1 MHITLISACERRAI
15 RRSNA
20 ILDSYAIRTGE
31 KSWHTPITTEAMREL
46 RAALRRTATRQ
57 TAVACYVNEGMRRMR
72 LLWVVG
78 SQEKFGLYGAY
89 PVGYTQRKHALAPDW
104 LRPVALLARLAGLLH
119 DLGKASTL
127 FQQKLRAK
135 NPCKPDPVRHEWIS
149 LLLYRAWREGK
160 GWEAMWDSLPQWF
173 NSNATN
179 LSGKID
185 WLRQEFNSF
194 ESVVEFLIVSHHQLL
209 GAETNYSDKHNR
221 RADDQGPFFRHG
233 TPEAKNSHFAPQATL
248 PPTLFKEIE
257 ALHKRLRALLADK
270 PSSYWWPL
278 ALQARAAL
286 IFADHKVSGDPAIPC
301 QPEATM
307 HANTIKQ
314 GSTHPLKQ
322 PLDAH
327 LFDVARTAGEAAYQ
341 MATLRLPALSQEA
354 VNQICEPAP
363 TQSRFVWQNKA
374 ANLLTQL
381 RTHNQQPVLL
391 FNLAGTGSGKTR
403 MNARAACLLGRE
415 NRIRFAN
422 VLNLRTL
429 TLQTGDAFR
438 QQLGIGA
445 DEMATVIGSTII
457 STLHQQHH
465 DQQPIIDEDENQAE
479 SEFFG
484 KGEAFALPYCLE
496 HLGQRQANLIPI
508 LAAPVL
514 VATIDYLIA
523 AGEPNRQ
530 GHHVS
535 AWLRL
540 MNSDLILDEVDS
552 YDPDALIAV
561 LRLIQIAAMS
571 GRNVT
576 CSSATLALPVAEA
589 IHRAFSS
596 GLAMRQ
602 ALRGKA
608 SDTADQ
614 AITGQIVLIDDLL
627 SPEYFAC
634 HEDFAH
640 RYQQHLG
647 KLCAALGQDRY
658 RYRIAYR
665 QAITLPEGQAMPGEA
680 DWLDSISAAVK
691 RLHQDQQWQMQNG
704 KSVSFG
710 LVRIANVSVAIKV
723 AKHLLDALQEAQ
735 IACYHAKDFVIQR
748 DYKEKRLDQLLNRKQ
763 GNQRIENDAQINAL
777 LQASA
782 TPSVPFIVVAT
793 PVEEIGRDHDFDWA
807 VIEPSSTQ
815 SIVQTAGRV
824 NRHRLQPC
832 ERPNIAILSRNM
844 RLIRGEDIIFWHPGL
859 ETGNFSYGGDLSKIT
874 PQKNPEYWVIRNLIH
889 KSLFSTSKKL
899 GENLDARLRFET
911 HKHPFAKH
919 DDDSL
924 REQLSRALDSLCPQ
938 QTAAHSHNRPLLAA
952 RFYTD
957 HPLRAYQAREA
968 YRMNEKDE
976 FTYLSDPLNKI
987 WSLANKKVSIET
999 TLKKP
1004 WLALSFTELREQCE
1018 QAGIPAEE
1026 GLMAELPVY
1035 GGDTAAYWY
1044 FCEGLGFW
1052 ENPQK

>member
-31 KSWHTPITTEAMREL
+31 KSWQTPITTEAMREL

-89 PVGYTQRKHALAPDW
+89 PVGYTQRKHAPTPDW

-135 NPCKPDPVRHEWIS
+135 NPCQPDPVRHEWIS

-160 GWEAMWDSLPQWF
+160 DWEAMWHSLPKWF
-173 NSNATN
+173 SYKATY
-179 LSGKID
+179 LSEQID

-209 GAETNYSDKHNR
+209 GAEANYSDTHNR

-233 TPEAKNSHFAPQATL
+233 TPEAKNSHFEPQATL

-257 ALHKRLRALLADK
+257 TLHKRLRALLADK

-301 QPEATM
+301 QPEATL

-314 GSTHPLKQ
+314 GAARPLKQ

-341 MATLRLPALSQEA
+341 MATLRLPALSPEA

-363 TQSRFVWQNKA
+363 AQSRFAWQNRA

-445 DEMATVIGSTII
+445 DEMATVIGSKII
-457 STLHQQHH
+457 SMLHQQR
-465 DQQPIIDEDENQAE
+465 ITDEDENLAE
-479 SEFFG
+479 SEFLG
-484 KGEAFALPYCLE
+484 KGEAFALPYCLA
-496 HLGQRQANLIPI
+496 HLGQRQPNLIPI

-540 MNSDLILDEVDS
+540 MDSDLILDEVDS
-552 YDPDALIAV
+552 YDPEALIAV

-571 GRNVT
+571 GRNIV

-602 ALRGKA
+602 ALRGK
-608 SDTADQ
+608 TVNTTEQ
-614 AITGQIVLIDDLL
+614 AVAGQIVLIDDLL

-640 RYQQHLG
+640 HYQQHLG

-658 RYRIAYR
+658 RVAYR
-665 QAITLPEGQAMPGEA
+665 QAITCPEGQAMPGET
-680 DWLDSISAAVK
+680 DWLDSITTAVK

-723 AKHLLDALQEAQ
+723 AKHLLDTLPEAQ

-763 GNQRIENDAQINAL
+763 GNQRIEDDAQINAL
-777 LQASA
+777 LQASVA
-782 TPSVPFIVVAT
+782 PSVPFIVVAT

-832 ERPNIAILSRNM
+832 ELPNIALLDCNI
-844 RLIRGEDIIFWHPGL
+844 RLLRREKTVFHRPGL
-859 ETGNFSYGGDLSKIT
+859 ERADHPYG
-874 PQKNPEYWVIRNLIH
+874 EVRRMRALIDKALFATN
-889 KSLFSTSKKL
+889 KSL

-924 REQLSRALDSLCPQ
+924 SEQLSQALDSLCPPQ
-938 QTAAHSHNRPLLAA
+938 AGAHSHNRPLLAA

-957 HPLRAYQAREA
+957 YPLRAYQQREA
-968 YRMNEKDE
+968 YRVNENDD
-976 FTYLSDPLNKI
+976 FIHLVDPLNQS
-987 WSLANKKVSIET
+987 WGLANKKVSIET
-999 TLKKP
+999 TQKTP
-1004 WLALSFTELREQCE
+1004 WLGLSFAELREQCE
-1018 QAGIPAEE
+1018 LAGIPAEE
-1026 GLMAELPVY
+1026 GLMADLPVY
-1035 GGDTAAYWY
+1035 GSDTPDWY
-1044 FCEGLGFW
+1044 FCEGLGFR
-1052 ENPQK
+1052 EKPQT